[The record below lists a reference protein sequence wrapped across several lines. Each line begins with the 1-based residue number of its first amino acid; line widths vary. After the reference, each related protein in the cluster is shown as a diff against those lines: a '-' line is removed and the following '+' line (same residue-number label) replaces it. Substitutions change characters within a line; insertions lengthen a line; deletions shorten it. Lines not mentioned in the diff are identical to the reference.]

1 MANREPSDAQSAAG
15 NTRSRDD
22 YITSPEAER
31 KLGLPVDET
40 AEQIAA
46 EGELSVTP
54 DEVLHAENA
63 LHSLDWRHGLTR
75 DEIKAAYPELPVG
88 IYLRLP
94 ATKKFTS
101 PLEALHECGLAPSR
115 AEGMF
120 MGANPEVE
128 FPEEES
134 VDEGGP
140 PGWGDQPAV
149 YPLGA
154 TIEGGSAEDTEG
166 LLPGEAAQGGEPESA
181 SQVDPPSG
189 T

>member
-1 MANREPSDAQSAAG
+1 MTNENPADAQRAAG
-15 NTRSRDD
+15 DTQPRDD

-40 AEQIAA
+40 AEQIAE
-46 EGELSVTP
+46 EGELNVTP
-54 DEVLHAENA
+54 DEASRVEDTLRG
-63 LHSLDWRHGLTR
+63 LDWRHGLTR

-120 MGANPEVE
+120 MGANPEAE
-128 FPEEES
+128 FSEEES

-154 TIEGGSAEDTEG
+154 TIEGGSAEDRDEP
-166 LLPGEAAQGGEPESA
+166 LPGEMEQGGVPEST
-181 SQVDPPSG
+181 SQADPPPRA
-189 T
+189 

>member
-1 MANREPSDAQSAAG
+1 VTNRDQNDAQGAAG
-15 NTRSRDD
+15 NTQSRDD

-40 AEQIAA
+40 ADQIAA
-46 EGELSVTP
+46 EGELDVTP
-54 DEVLHAENA
+54 GEALRVENA
-63 LHSLDWRHGLTR
+63 LHALDWRHGLTR

-94 ATKKFTS
+94 ATKRYSS

-120 MGANPEVE
+120 MGANPEAQ

-154 TIEGGSAEDTEG
+154 TIEGGSAEDRDEP
-166 LLPGEAAQGGEPESA
+166 LPDEVEQGSAPES
-181 SQVDPPSG
+181 
-189 T
+189 TR